1 MSPDPAEALFA
12 RLTELAPE
20 GYNFGF
26 HIRYSRPSVVKLTY
40 REDWSKFYSNHNFIL
55 SDPSVIWGL
64 TNTGAKRWS
73 EIDLPDPL
81 DVFGH
86 AKNYGYN
93 FGVSIGCGDSN
104 SKTLGSA
111 ARADREFNTREIE
124 NIRKTVEDLHDL
136 LDMRG
141 KLKQHQIDALQA
153 KERGLTYDEICEKL
167 DISRTALK
175 NRFAGARRALG
186 VETNDEALRVAIE
199 RGLLEATSYTGV
211 IKGLAGSD

>member
-12 RLTELAPE
+12 RLTELAPD

-26 HIRYSRPSVVKLTY
+26 HIRYSRPSVVRLTY
-40 REDWSKFYSNHNFIL
+40 RESWSKFYSNQNFIL
-55 SDPSVIWGL
+55 SDPTVIWAL
-64 TNTGAKRWS
+64 TNNGTRRWS

-81 DVFGH
+81 KVLEH
-86 AKNYGYN
+86 AKEHGYAY
-93 FGVSIGCGDSN
+93 GVSIGCGDAN

-111 ARADREFNTREIE
+111 GRPDREFSDSEIAKIE
-124 NIRKTVEDLHDL
+124 KTVEELHDI
-136 LDMRG
+136 LDTRG
-141 KLKQHQIDALQA
+141 KLKPHQIDALQA
-153 KERGLTYDEICEKL
+153 KERGLTYDEICDEL

-186 VETNDEALRVAIE
+186 VKTNDEALRMAIE

>member
-26 HIRYSRPSVVKLTY
+26 HIRYSRPSVVRLTY
-40 REDWSKFYSNHNFIL
+40 RESWSKFYSNQNFIL
-55 SDPSVIWGL
+55 SDPAVIWGL
-64 TNTGAKRWS
+64 TNNGARRWS
-73 EIDLPDPL
+73 EIELPDPL
-81 DVFGH
+81 NVFGH
-86 AKNYGYN
+86 AAKHGYA
-93 FGVSIGCGDSN
+93 FGVSIGCGDAH

-111 ARADREFNTREIE
+111 GRPDREFNDDEIKE
-124 NIRKTVEDLHDL
+124 ITEAVQKLHDI
-136 LDMRG
+136 LDTRG

-153 KERGLTYDEICEKL
+153 KEAGLTYDEICEKL

-186 VETNDEALRVAIE
+186 VKTNDEALRVAIE

-211 IKGLAGSD
+211 IKGLAKSG